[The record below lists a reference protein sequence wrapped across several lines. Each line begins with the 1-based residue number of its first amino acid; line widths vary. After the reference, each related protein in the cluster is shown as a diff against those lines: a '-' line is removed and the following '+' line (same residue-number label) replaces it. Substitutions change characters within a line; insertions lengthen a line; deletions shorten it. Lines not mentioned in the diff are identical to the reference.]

1 MNLENFFKNGEI
13 SITMKSELYIN
24 EKSFLQEEI
33 SNFIELEYLS
43 ELTFF
48 VETDNGIVIY
58 VKLTNKGDD
67 MSLILTI
74 DIDGEDLITHE
85 ELMDEVDVLEKIEE
99 VFMKYM

>member
-1 MNLENFFKNGEI
+1 MNLENFLKNAEF
-13 SITMKSELYIN
+13 SITIKSEFYIY
-24 EKSFLQEEI
+24 EKSFLQEKI
-33 SNFIELEYLS
+33 SNFIELEYIS

-48 VETDNGIVIY
+48 VETKNGIVIY

-85 ELMDEVDVLEKIEE
+85 DLMDGVDVLEKIEE
-99 VFMKYM
+99 VFMKYL